1 MLIVDSD
8 PAVVEQALAA
18 GELSC
23 PTCAGSL
30 RPWGFARERA
40 LRDHGVE
47 GRLRVR
53 RSRCRACEK
62 THVLLPDSCLLR
74 RRDSVSSIGRALLDK
89 VTGKTR
95 AAVAAGL
102 GVPADTVRGWFRRFS
117 RRAEEL
123 RARFWAH
130 AHLLDPSLPAIE
142 PAGSAFA
149 DALGAL
155 GVLMRA
161 ATRRL
166 GARPEWAWASVLTG
180 GLLLANTSSPCPST

>member
-23 PTCAGSL
+23 PECTGALG
-30 RPWGFARERA
+30 PWGWARERA
-40 LRDHGVE
+40 LRDHGAEVHFTA
-47 GRLRVR
+47 R

-62 THVLLPDSCLLR
+62 THVLLPDTCLLR
-74 RRDSVSSIGRALLDK
+74 RRDGVATIGRALLDK
-89 VTGKTR
+89 VAGKTR

-102 GVPADTVRGWFRRFS
+102 DVPADTVRGWFRRFS
-117 RRAEEL
+117 RRAEDL

-142 PAGSAFA
+142 PAGSPFA

-155 GVLMRA
+155 GLLMRA
-161 ATRRL
+161 ATLRH
-166 GARPEWAWASVLTG
+166 GPRPEWAWASVLTG
-180 GLLLANTSSPCPST
+180 GLLLANTSSPCPNT